1 VNVSSTNEITRLV
14 VFPQTAEV
22 NQQGNLAIGSCDTVA
37 LAQEF
42 GTPLYVFDETDM
54 RNRCHEFRTEFG
66 KRYADTIVSYSPKA
80 FTAKAMIKLVEEEG
94 LDLDVVSG
102 GELAFA
108 RAAGFP
114 AKRIHFPGN
123 NKSAEELELA
133 IKEGIG
139 HIVVDN
145 LPELHTLIT
154 IAGSKKVDIL
164 LRLNPGI
171 DPHTHEFNKTGIADS
186 KFGLPKAD
194 WDEAVKTALVAK
206 NLNVEGLHFHIG
218 SGIFEYTPYLESLDL
233 VLEYAAAIKQ
243 KHGFHMNFLSIGGGF
258 GAQYVTEETPPSIA
272 SFAEKIINHFKE
284 RCSELKLETP
294 RLMIEPG
301 RKIVAQAG
309 VALYT
314 VGVIKNIP
322 GIRTYVS
329 VDGGMGDNIRQ
340 PMYGARQEALV
351 ANNPTSKDTTVVTI
365 CGKYCESGDVL
376 VKEIKLPEMKAGDI
390 LAVAGSGAYCVPLS
404 SNYNA
409 ALRPAIVF
417 VSNSRAR
424 LIRRRETLED
434 LTRRDSD

>member
-1 VNVSSTNEITRLV
+1 MTTKNSIPRLA
-14 VFPQTAEV
+14 VFSQTTEV
-22 NQQGNLAIGSCDTVA
+22 NKQDHLAIGGCDTLA
-37 LAQEF
+37 LAKEF

-54 RNRCHEFRTEFG
+54 RNRCREFKTEFG
-66 KRYADTIVSYSPKA
+66 KRYANTTVSYSPKA
-80 FTAKAMIKLVEEEG
+80 FLVKAMVKLIEEEG

-114 AKRIHFPGN
+114 TSRIHFAGN
-123 NKSAEELELA
+123 NKSADELELA
-133 IKEGIG
+133 VKEGIG

-145 LPELHTLIT
+145 LPELHMLIK
-154 IAGSKKVDIL
+154 IAGKKKVNIL

-171 DPHTHEFNKTGIADS
+171 DPHTHPHNKTGITDS

-194 WDEAVKTALVAK
+194 RDEAVKTALAAK

-218 SGIFEYTPYLESLDL
+218 SGIFEFEPYLSSLDM
-233 VLEYAAAIKQ
+233 VLEYAADIKQ
-243 KHGFHMNFLSIGGGF
+243 KYSFQTKLLSVGGGF
-258 GAQYVTEETPPSIA
+258 GAQYVIDEIPPPIA
-272 SFAEKIINHFKE
+272 SFAEEIIKRFTS
-284 RCSELKLETP
+284 RCRELKLETP
-294 RLMIEPG
+294 KLMIEPG

-340 PMYGARQEALV
+340 PMYGAVQEALI
-351 ANNPTSKDTTVVTI
+351 ADRPIAKDTATVTI
-365 CGKYCESGDVL
+365 TGKYCESGDVL
-376 VKEIKLPEMKAGDI
+376 IKEIKLPELKAGDI
-390 LAVAGSGAYCVPLS
+390 LAVAGSGAYCVPMS

-409 ALRPAIVF
+409 AFRPAIVF
-417 VSNSRAR
+417 VKDGKAR
-424 LIRRRETLED
+424 LVRRRETLED
-434 LTRRDSD
+434 LTRRDPD